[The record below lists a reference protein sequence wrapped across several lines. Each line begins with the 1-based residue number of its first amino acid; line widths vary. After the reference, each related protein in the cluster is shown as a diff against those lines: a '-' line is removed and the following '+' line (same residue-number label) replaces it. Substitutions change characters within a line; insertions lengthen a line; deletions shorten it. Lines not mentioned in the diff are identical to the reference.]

1 MELRNCDT
9 TKNPERIPVALTV
22 AGSDS
27 GGGAGIQA
35 DLRTF
40 SALGVFGTSAITA
53 VTSQNPGAV
62 SRVDALPPDAVAEQI
77 RTVMDVIDVR
87 AVKTGMLLS
96 AEIIRTVANC
106 LKQVQLPLVVDPVMI
121 STSGTKLMQDDAL
134 ESMMTDLLPLATW
147 ITPNIPEAE
156 LLCGK
161 KLSTPSDLAGVAL
174 ELHEKFKCNVILKS
188 GHLTCVDRMADIVC
202 CEGKLYSLSSPV
214 AVIRGNAS
222 HGTGC
227 TLSAAIAAL
236 LATGKSWQ
244 ESLTEAKAFVYGSLL
259 ESRPLNGTLF
269 QMYPPEKQYLEQ
281 INLEEL

>member
-1 MELRNCDT
+1 MSNIL
-9 TKNPERIPVALTV
+9 PVVLTV

-40 SALGVFGTSAITA
+40 NALKVYGCSVITA
-53 VTSQNPGAV
+53 VTSQNPDEV
-62 SRVDALPPDAVAEQI
+62 RRVDVLPEEAVKTQLE
-77 RTVMDVIDVR
+77 TVLDLFPVR
-87 AVKTGMLLS
+87 FAKTGMLANEKIIACTAFL
-96 AEIIRTVANC
+96 AEKYN
-106 LKQVQLPLVVDPVMI
+106 LKLIVDPVMV
-121 STSGTKLMQDDAL
+121 STSGARLL
-134 ESMMTDLLPLATW
+134 EESAVSAMRELLFPRASW

-161 KLSTPSDLAGVAL
+161 KISTPADLAEAAV

-188 GHLTCVDRMADIVC
+188 GHFTCVDRMADIVC
-202 CEGKLYSLSSPV
+202 CEGKLYYLSSPV
-214 AVIRGNAS
+214 AVIRGNSS

-281 INLEEL
+281 VNLEEL

>member
-1 MELRNCDT
+1 MNNIL
-9 TKNPERIPVALTV
+9 PVVLTI

-40 SALGVFGTSAITA
+40 NALKVYGCSVITA
-53 VTSQNPGAV
+53 VTSQNPDEV
-62 SRVDALPPDAVAEQI
+62 RRVDVLPEDAVKTQFE
-77 RTVMDVIDVR
+77 TVLDLFPVR
-87 AVKTGMLLS
+87 FAKTGMLANEKIIACTAFL
-96 AEIIRTVANC
+96 AEKYN
-106 LKQVQLPLVVDPVMI
+106 LKLIVDPVMV
-121 STSGTKLMQDDAL
+121 STSGARLL
-134 ESMMTDLLPLATW
+134 EESAVSAMRELLFPHARW

-161 KLSTPSDLAGVAL
+161 KLSTPADLAAAAV
-174 ELHEKFKCNVILKS
+174 ELHENFKCDVILKS

-202 CEGKLYSLSSPV
+202 CAGKLYSLSSPV
-214 AVIRGNAS
+214 AVIRGNSS

-236 LATGKSWQ
+236 LAAGKSWQ
-244 ESLTEAKAFVYGSLL
+244 ESLTEAKAFVYGSLV

>member
-1 MELRNCDT
+1 MSNIL
-9 TKNPERIPVALTV
+9 PAVLTV

-40 SALGVFGTSAITA
+40 NALKVYGCSVITA
-53 VTSQNPGAV
+53 VTSQNPDEV
-62 SRVDALPPDAVAEQI
+62 RRVDVLPEEAVKTQLE
-77 RTVMDVIDVR
+77 TVLDLFPVR
-87 AVKTGMLLS
+87 FAKTGMLANEKIIACTAFL
-96 AEIIRTVANC
+96 AEKYN
-106 LKQVQLPLVVDPVMI
+106 LKLIVDPVMV
-121 STSGTKLMQDDAL
+121 STSGARLLEESAVSAMRKLLFPRA
-134 ESMMTDLLPLATW
+134 SW

-214 AVIRGNAS
+214 AVIRGNSS

>member
-1 MELRNCDT
+1 MSNIL
-9 TKNPERIPVALTV
+9 PVVLTI

-40 SALGVFGTSAITA
+40 NALKVYGCSVITA
-53 VTSQNPGAV
+53 VTSQNPDKV
-62 SRVDALPPDAVAEQI
+62 RRVDVLSPEAVKTQLE
-77 RTVMDVIDVR
+77 TVLELFPVR
-87 AVKTGMLLS
+87 FAKTGMLANEKIIACTAFL
-96 AEIIRTVANC
+96 AEKYD
-106 LKQVQLPLVVDPVMI
+106 LKLIVDPVMV
-121 STSGTKLMQDDAL
+121 STSGTRLL
-134 ESMMTDLLPLATW
+134 EESAVSAMRELLFPHARW

-161 KLSTPSDLAGVAL
+161 KLSTPADLAAAAV

-202 CEGKLYSLSSPV
+202 CAGKLYSLSSPV
-214 AVIRGNAS
+214 AVIRGNSS

-227 TLSAAIAAL
+227 TLNAAIAAL
-236 LATGKSWQ
+236 LAAGKSWQ
-244 ESLTEAKAFVYGSLL
+244 ESLTEAKAFVYGSLV